1 VLNKILI
8 LLIVEDDFK
17 TYKEA
22 CLKMLLFQK
31 KKKKFD
37 SILYNNTWTIIDL
50 PPGSK
55 AIGCKWVFKRNI
67 IMMDQFKFLK

>member
-1 VLNKILI
+1 MSQDVA
-8 LLIVEDDFK
+8 FS
-17 TYKEA
+17 
-22 CLKMLLFQK
+22 K
-31 KKKKFD
+31 KKKKIE

>member
-1 VLNKILI
+1 MSQDVA
-8 LLIVEDDFK
+8 FS
-17 TYKEA
+17 
-22 CLKMLLFQK
+22 K
-31 KKKKFD
+31 KKKAVNDEID

-55 AIGCKWVFKRNI
+55 AIECKWVFKRNI

>member
-1 VLNKILI
+1 MSRDVA
-8 LLIVEDDFK
+8 FW
-17 TYKEA
+17 KETVNDEI
-22 CLKMLLFQK
+22 
-31 KKKKFD
+31 D
-37 SILYNNTWTIIDL
+37 SILDNNTWTIVDL